1 MSSFFGMAG
10 SGVPTI
16 GTLEHHILID
26 QRMAQ
31 WQKQQLLSKLN
42 SEVGHLP
49 KTTPLSSVI
58 GSLGGGIVGWL
69 VAKYFSMGPVGQVIS
84 TAAGFGLGKQ
94 LQGVYGA
101 LGELASGSAG
111 RSSMVRPFF

>member
-26 QRMAQ
+26 QRMAA

-42 SEVGHLP
+42 AEVGHLP
-49 KTTPLSSVI
+49 KTTPLASVA
-58 GSLGGGIVGWL
+58 GMLGGGIIGWL
-69 VAKYFSMGPVGQVIS
+69 VAKYFNMGPVGQVIS
-84 TAAGFGLGKQ
+84 TAAGFGIGKQ
-94 LQGVYGA
+94 LQGAYDAMGQ
-101 LGELASGSAG
+101 LASGD
-111 RSSMVRPFF
+111 RSSMVTPYF